1 MRIITPP
8 DFISKIKNKHLLLD
22 TNVFIDTS
30 LHEEKFGKFLNE
42 LKNNGVTLLTLEV
55 VMIEFTKGAPTKE
68 KFNTKKTTVEKI
80 VDTYLPLTKEI
91 LENSSKLA
99 KLYGEEGKGT
109 NIVDFLLGG
118 ALVQY
123 EDKLLL
129 MTKDIKDF
137 PAKIFKLETHFLL
150 QHNRAIQNYGI
161 YTYISK

>member
-80 VDTYLPLTKEI
+80 RTLSGSDEQIKSGFINI
-91 LENSSKLA
+91 LGFLVVPA
-99 KLYGEEGKGT
+99 
-109 NIVDFLLGG
+109 IVSPVVVNNFTIKVLLE
-118 ALVQY
+118 L
-123 EDKLLL
+123 
-129 MTKDIKDF
+129 F
-137 PAKIFKLETHFLL
+137 
-150 QHNRAIQNYGI
+150 R
-161 YTYISK
+161 